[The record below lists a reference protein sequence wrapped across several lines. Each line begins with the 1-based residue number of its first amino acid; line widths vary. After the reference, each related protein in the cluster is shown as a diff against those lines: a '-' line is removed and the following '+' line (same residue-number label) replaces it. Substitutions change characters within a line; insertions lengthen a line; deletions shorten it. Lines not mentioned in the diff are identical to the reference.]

1 MSLADVISLSTLDNS
16 HIYERN
22 FKEPIEGRLPT
33 IVLVDPTPQ
42 IQLAQAA
49 PERRTA
55 SQRDESLIVVASS
68 TWESHILGLERT
80 LRAVQKPAVLRTGT
94 EERLLVGGG
103 PLPAGRVLD

>member
-1 MSLADVISLSTLDNS
+1 MSLADVISLSTLDNNN
-16 HIYERN
+16 IYERS

-55 SQRDESLIVVASS
+55 SQRDESLIVVADRAQDG
-68 TWESHILGLERT
+68 ESRPTGRQNVLGGRSAYPLGCA
-80 LRAVQKPAVLRTGT
+80 RAP
-94 EERLLVGGG
+94 GGG
-103 PLPAGRVLD
+103 C